1 MRSTSNKYA
10 MSSAAMCFLA
20 AFFAMSLWTWEQ
32 DPMRDGLTD
41 DLITPWCRIG
51 SLESW
56 EGRPCVVPMRGAS
69 DEATA
74 DLR

>member
-1 MRSTSNKYA
+1 MSSTSRRSAVN
-10 MSSAAMCFLA
+10 SAACFLA
-20 AFFAMSLWTWEQ
+20 AFFTVSAVMWDHDAL
-32 DPMRDGLTD
+32 PDGLTD
-41 DLITPWCRIG
+41 DLAAPWCRIG